1 MDLDPT
7 STEQTLGLFIYD
19 FFFHKEDSKGANPS
33 TLKIPV
39 RANDLAQ
46 QPNSKKIRTGDAS
59 NNSAGDTGASGSTP
73 NAETHGQNGH
83 GGSTSGKARGDIM
96 ASFAP
101 TKLEVDKSA
110 AATMAMVFFPS
121 LLLPARQLE
130 EGGDHIH

>member
-46 QPNSKKIRTGDAS
+46 QPNSKKIRTGMPQ
-59 NNSAGDTGASGSTP
+59 T
-73 NAETHGQNGH
+73 
-83 GGSTSGKARGDIM
+83 IV
-96 ASFAP
+96 
-101 TKLEVDKSA
+101 LVIL
-110 AATMAMVFFPS
+110 VLVV
-121 LLLPARQLE
+121 LLLMLRHMVRMDMGAVLLGKQ
-130 EGGDHIH
+130 GGTEWLALPLPSWR